1 MRPVAPA
8 LLVALLLASCS
19 DPVRAQRAANAQ
31 AADYVHVPPQV
42 TEVAPP
48 AVALAP
54 AFGGLQFQRPL
65 DAVPSPLDERTWFV
79 VEQRGLILRVHPGG
93 SDFVA
98 DPWLDIRGEV
108 SRKGNEEGLL
118 GLALSPHFATAGH
131 AHQGVF
137 YVNYSVKN
145 KQRSRLSRFRAE
157 PGKDHEAD
165 EVDPGT
171 EEILYEIP
179 QPYENHNGG
188 GLVFGPD
195 GYLYYSLGDGGAAG
209 DPPGNAQDVG
219 EALGSILRLDV
230 APRDEGSDGDG
241 GRKYGIPA
249 DNPLVG
255 RPGACEE
262 IWAWGLRNAWRF
274 SFDRE
279 TGELWAG
286 DVGQNAYE
294 WVHVVQKGRNHGWD
308 LVEGFHRFE
317 LPAGQEP
324 PEPLVP
330 PVFEYPHPDG
340 LSITGGFVYRG
351 RAIPE
356 LVGWYVF
363 GDYATKRLWAIR
375 RAGPGQVEHMTLLR
389 ESVIMSS
396 FAEDRDGELLLVE
409 HLGDRKV
416 WRLVPASPAKAAPS
430 SPR

>member
-8 LLVALLLASCS
+8 LLVALLLVSCS
-19 DPVRAQRAANAQ
+19 DRVRAQRAESAP
-31 AADYVHVPPQV
+31 AADIVHLPPQV
-42 TEVAPP
+42 IEVEPP

-54 AFGGLQFQRPL
+54 AFGDLQFQRPL
-65 DAVPSPLDERTWFV
+65 DAVLSPLDERTWFV

-93 SDFVA
+93 SGFVA
-98 DPWLDIRGEV
+98 DPWLDIRGQV

-137 YVNYSVKN
+137 YVDYSIKN
-145 KQRSRLSRFRAE
+145 RQRSRLSRFRAA

-165 EVDPGT
+165 EVDPAT
-171 EEILYEIP
+171 EQILYEIE

-195 GYLYYSLGDGGAAG
+195 GFLYYSLGDGGAAG
-209 DPPGNAQDVG
+209 DPHGNAQNVS

-230 APRDEGSDGDG
+230 SPRDDGSDGDG
-241 GRKYGIPA
+241 RPYRIPA

-262 IWAWGLRNAWRF
+262 IWAYGLRNAWRF
-274 SFDRE
+274 SFDRA

-286 DVGQNAYE
+286 DVGQNLFEY
-294 WVHVVQKGRNHGWD
+294 VHVVQKGGNHGWD

-317 LPAGQEP
+317 LPVGQEP

-330 PVFEYPHPDG
+330 PVFEYPHPEG
-340 LSITGGFVYRG
+340 FSITGGFVYRG
-351 RAIPE
+351 KAIPE

-363 GDYATKRLWAIR
+363 GDYASKRLWAIR
-375 RAGPGQVEHMTLLR
+375 RAGPGKVEHMTLLR

-416 WRLVPASPAKAAPS
+416 WRLVPSPA
-430 SPR
+430 PR